1 MRDLPEHLRI
11 RRMQDDDL
19 DQVTALEQKIFSIPW
34 TRDGFLESLHSQ
46 YTLYLVAEI
55 GEIVGYCGYMR
66 SFEDADI
73 CNVAVAPHMRSRGI
87 GEEMLRMLM
96 EMGRKDG
103 IERYTLEVRVSNKSA
118 LRLYK
123 KLGFEIAGIRKNFY
137 ALPTEDAYI
146 MRTGEVE

>member
-1 MRDLPEHLRI
+1 
-11 RRMQDDDL
+11 
-19 DQVTALEQKIFSIPW
+19 
-34 TRDGFLESLHSQ
+34 
-46 YTLYLVAEI
+46 
-55 GEIVGYCGYMR
+55 
-66 SFEDADI
+66 
-73 CNVAVAPHMRSRGI
+73 
-87 GEEMLRMLM
+87 MLM

-146 MRTGEVE
+146 MWTGEVE